1 MPRVTFT
8 TTGALSKS
16 DLRQGNERLILDAIR
31 QNPTVSRADISRIT
45 NLSPST
51 VTLIV
56 ERLLKQKLVREEH
69 VANHAQVGRR
79 PTALRLGPG
88 VRVALGVE
96 LTLTEARIVLADW
109 TGEFLKER
117 LVPRSPSHE
126 LFFDKIYDTMR
137 TMIGSRPKTE
147 ILGVGVGLPG
157 FADRVTG
164 RVIAAENFNWTGVEA
179 GRLLQRELPF
189 PFFYENSAK
198 LAALA
203 ETWFLKREGQ
213 PLRDFVFVTMRGG
226 LGTGVMVN
234 GQLLQ
239 GASSAAAEFGHT
251 ILFPEGRRCPCGNTG
266 CWEQYASDLALCRAY
281 REKSAK
287 RRNVEDLDAESI
299 VQFAREGDTLALA
312 VLKETAGFF
321 GLGLVNVIMVL
332 NPEAIVVGDFL
343 ASGWDLIEE
352 EIWRVLRSR
361 VPSYYLAGVRIYPS
375 GHAANSSL
383 PGCVALV
390 LANYFKTFGNDASTF
405 PGNSVVIH

>member
-16 DLRQGNERLILDAIR
+16 DLRQGNERLVLDAIR
-31 QNPTVSRADISRIT
+31 ENPTLSRADISRIT
-45 NLSPST
+45 ALSPST
-51 VTLIV
+51 VTFIV
-56 ERLLKQKLVREEH
+56 ERLLKQKLLREEQ
-69 VANHAQVGRR
+69 VENHAQVGRR
-79 PTALRLGPG
+79 PTALRLAP
-88 VRVALGVE
+88 RAKVAVGIE
-96 LTLTEARIVLADW
+96 LTLTEARLVLSDW
-109 TGEFLKER
+109 TGESLKER
-117 LVPRSPSHE
+117 VIPRPGSHE
-126 LFFDKIYDTMR
+126 VFFDKIYDSLR
-137 TMIGSRPKTE
+137 TILGGRSDSQ

-164 RVIAAENFNWTGVEA
+164 RVIAAENFNWAGVEA
-179 GRLLQRELPF
+179 GRLLQRDLPF
-189 PFFYENSAK
+189 PFFFENSAK

-203 ETWFLKREGQ
+203 ETWFMKREGR

-251 ILFPEGRRCPCGNTG
+251 ILFPDGRRCACGNIG
-266 CWEQYASDLALCRAY
+266 CWEQYASDLALCRNY
-281 REKSAK
+281 LE
-287 RRNVEDLDAESI
+287 RRPKTRAADAPCAEII
-299 VQFAREGDTLALA
+299 VQRAREGDTVALA
-312 VLKETAGFF
+312 VLQETAELF

-332 NPEAIVVGDFL
+332 NPQAIVVGDFL

-352 EIWRVLRSR
+352 KIWAVLRSR

-375 GHAANSSL
+375 EHAANSSL

-390 LANYFKTFGNDASTF
+390 LSNYFKTFGSDSVVNGA
-405 PGNSVVIH
+405 PVVIH